1 MYRKI
6 CYDRYIS
13 SRSLTEK
20 FMDEQFSS
28 PPRPQKELLKF
39 IPNRKDAMILDLG
52 CGFGCFLS
60 YLQQTGYTNLH
71 GVEIGK
77 EQAAFLSKKK
87 LDITH
92 ADIFSYLEKTDL
104 TFDFILLYDVLEHFK
119 KDEIVKLIP
128 LLRKILAP
136 NGILAIRVP
145 NGDPLF
151 SRGIM
156 YGDFTHETF
165 FTKRSL
171 LQLFSLFDFD
181 ETGVFPSLAPSRNLL
196 VKMVRI
202 TLFKIIS
209 TLYRPLLL
217 LDAPSDYKNYFPAEC
232 ILGIFKIRQST

>member
-1 MYRKI
+1 MYREI

-13 SRSLTEK
+13 SRALTEE
-20 FMDEQFSS
+20 FMEEQFSS
-28 PPRPQKELLKF
+28 PPRPQKEILKF
-39 IPNRKDAMILDLG
+39 IPDQKDTMILDLG
-52 CGFGCFLS
+52 CGFGSFLS
-60 YLQQTGYTNLH
+60 YLQKNGYTNLH

-77 EQAAFLSKKK
+77 EQVEFLSKKQV
-87 LDITH
+87 H
-92 ADIFSYLEKTDL
+92 AIQSDIFSYLEKTDSK
-104 TFDFILLYDVLEHFK
+104 FDFILLYDVLEHFK

-128 LLRKILAP
+128 LLKKTMAP
-136 NGILAIRVP
+136 NGILTIRVP

-151 SRGIM
+151 SRGLM

-181 ETGVFPSLAPSRNLL
+181 EVGVFPSLAPSRNLL

-202 TLFKIIS
+202 TIFKIIS

-217 LDAPSDYKNYFPAEC
+217 LDAPSDYKHFFPSEC
-232 ILGIFKIRQST
+232 ILGIFKVK